1 MQGWCLFIMK
11 TLNSFNILC
20 KLCPIRLDPPQKK
33 NNRKKK
39 PKAKKT
45 YRIMA
50 KDQNE
55 NVSSF

>member
-20 KLCPIRLDPPQKK
+20 KLCPIRLEPPPH
-33 NNRKKK
+33 KKK
-39 PKAKKT
+39 PQKTKAKKT

>member
-33 NNRKKK
+33 TTEKKNK
-39 PKAKKT
+39 SKKNLSDNGK
-45 YRIMA
+45 RS
-50 KDQNE
+50 K
-55 NVSSF
+55 